1 MIMGSRHIDEIFRRT
16 NQRLWFAWRPV
27 RLEDGRRAWLE
38 DVLRHQ
44 TYDYLF
50 EKWVTVYRT
59 VTTPPKGETTP

>member
-1 MIMGSRHIDEIFRRT
+1 MIYGGTHLEEIYMRKT
-16 NQRLWFAWRPV
+16 PRLWFAWRPV

-50 EKWVTVYRT
+50 EEWVTVYRS
-59 VTTPPKGETTP
+59 VPAAPAPEVK